1 MSATLVRSSRSRRPY
16 RRQVS
21 SVSLYFADPDDN
33 QMEFQVETYNAQ
45 EQAGLSPEIKAK
57 INGSIGVEFDPDF
70 WLDQLKA
77 GIP

>member
-1 MSATLVRSSRSRRPY
+1 
-16 RRQVS
+16 
-21 SVSLYFADPDDN
+21 
-33 QMEFQVETYNAQ
+33 MEFQVETYNAQ

>member
-1 MSATLVRSSRSRRPY
+1 
-16 RRQVS
+16 
-21 SVSLYFADPDDN
+21 
-33 QMEFQVETYNAQ
+33 MEFQVETYNAQ
-45 EQAGLSPEIKAK
+45 EQAGLSLEIKAK

>member
-1 MSATLVRSSRSRRPY
+1 
-16 RRQVS
+16 
-21 SVSLYFADPDDN
+21 
-33 QMEFQVETYNAQ
+33 MEFQVETYNAQ

-77 GIP
+77 GIPEVEFLIRTVYEPISPIRGALQRGYRRLNKTVK